1 MFQVQQTRDGKV
13 ENFVCVPISC
23 DLYNEFSLRCDRSV
37 DPSSWIENI
46 IRDYLE
52 RTEGDAG
59 IWSERHA
66 REVDFDEKIQGLLD
80 SIGPPDQ
87 GYQWKNVLLR
97 NGSRIRMT
105 YKGEDYFAF
114 IGNGQL
120 LYNEESMSPSQFAAA
135 VAEGS
140 SRNAWRDLWIQDR
153 QHEGDSGWERADR
166 IRSRLKSRKGRSND

>member
-1 MFQVQQTRDGKV
+1 MQK
-13 ENFVCVPISC
+13 FVCVPMSC

-37 DPSSWIENI
+37 DASGWIENI
-46 IRDYLE
+46 VRDFLE
-52 RTEGDAG
+52 RTEGDAV

-66 REVDFDEKIQGLLD
+66 RSVALDKHIQD
-80 SIGPPDQ
+80 AIDRIGPPDG

-105 YKGEDYFAF
+105 YKGEEYFAF
-114 IGNGQL
+114 IENGHL
-120 LYNEESMSPSQFAAA
+120 RYNGDSLSPSQFAAT

-166 IRSRLKSRKGRSND
+166 LRLKLKNRKGHPRGGA